1 MAKLAHV
8 LSLDISYDEKR
19 EMMKKSLFGEMTVQ
33 VKKEHSITSATEPG
47 PQSDLEMLK
56 AVALTMNLSSKMEV
70 AKLKEVLFPCILCSA
85 VYKNSFDIID
95 ICYKEGANISA
106 GWII

>member
-1 MAKLAHV
+1 MRNKFQATVKTIQA
-8 LSLDISYDEKR
+8 SLDSDKE
-19 EMMKKSLFGEMTVQ
+19 SLDFNKESLDF
-33 VKKEHSITSATEPG
+33 KKETASEVATSATEPG

-106 GWII
+106 G